1 MEQSN
6 NNPGPIVEES
16 TLMNKMEMRPPAHI
30 LNTLVHGYWSLTDLT
45 CNNNPCTD
53 EDLEEPLAQWVDTV
67 EILMNAHRG
76 DPKLLIEAN
85 ADRFLII
92 CNRTGIIIHETMSLD
107 NDAWGE
113 MPRVSF
119 HEGAVTVSTVEW
131 EDQPAPSIAD
141 ELEAAD
147 LEGWN

>member
-1 MEQSN
+1 MEEQN
-6 NNPGPIVEES
+6 QPLPCPIADES
-16 TLMNKMEMRPPAHI
+16 ALMNKMEMRPPAHI
-30 LNTLVHGYWSLTDLT
+30 LNTLVHGYWSLTDI
-45 CNNNPCTD
+45 PTD
-53 EDLEEPLAQWVDTV
+53 KGWLEEPLAQWVDTV

-85 ADRFLII
+85 TDRFLII
-92 CNRTGIIIHETMSLD
+92 CNRTGIIIHETLSLN